1 MNKKIVEFLYH
12 WSSKINVWSWQ
23 KLYGNRRTG
32 IGYKR
37 IATSKYNFPS
47 WIKGYKKWKKDKKD
61 DE

>member
-12 WSSKINVWSWQ
+12 WSSKINAWSCQ
-23 KLYGNRRTG
+23 KLYGNRQTG
-32 IGYKR
+32 IGYKK
-37 IATSKYNFPS
+37 SDYNFPS